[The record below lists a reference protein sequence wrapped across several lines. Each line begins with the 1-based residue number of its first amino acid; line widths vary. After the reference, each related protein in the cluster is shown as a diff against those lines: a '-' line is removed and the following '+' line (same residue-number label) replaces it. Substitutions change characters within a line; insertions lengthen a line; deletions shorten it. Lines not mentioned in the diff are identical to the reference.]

1 MYAVI
6 EIGGKQYR
14 VEPGM
19 SLVHEV
25 IPGLGPKDAVAFERV
40 LLIRDGDGI
49 EIGRPYLAQARVTGE
64 VEEVGRGPKV
74 VVQRF
79 RPKKGYRRML
89 GYRQP
94 LMQTRILAIE
104 RGQSP

>member
-1 MYAVI
+1 MYAVV

-40 LLIRDGDGI
+40 LLICNGKGI
-49 EIGRPYLAQARVTGE
+49 EIGRPYLEARVRGE

-74 VVQRF
+74 MVQRF
-79 RPKKGYRRML
+79 RPKKGYRRLL

-94 LMQTRILAIE
+94 LMRTRILAIE
-104 RGQSP
+104 RG